1 MSLGVH
7 FIQYLIFFISVF
19 KSMIMTFKFAIEI
32 RIEITIRL
40 TGTGGLFNKLVNIQL
55 MNIPM

>member
-1 MSLGVH
+1 
-7 FIQYLIFFISVF
+7 
-19 KSMIMTFKFAIEI
+19 MIMTFKFAMEI